1 MVYTESYTMPNAK
14 AVPMEERVKALEGGV
29 IEYTYLLIRGDE
41 DGKPVTFLDAKGL
54 KHLLEDP
61 GYYGVAKF
69 ITREELETD
78 PKAFSNSI
86 SEFEDPGYWKDDVAL
101 LVKLEIA
108 EPKPKTSVTEWVIEE

>member
-1 MVYTESYTMPNAK
+1 M
-14 AVPMEERVKALEGGV
+14 G
-29 IEYTYLLIRGDE
+29 EYTYLLIRGDE